1 MQTGCERSEGKT
13 GYSNAQNPALEREE
27 SMKGK
32 VLNALGLLLGIGV
45 GVGLL
50 YVLISTRPE
59 SKKGK
64 PPDSR
69 PLAEVMSV
77 FPQTYAAIVEGYGT
91 VRPSE
96 TLNVVSEVGGMIIEQ
111 GEDAT
116 EGSLLEKDSLLF
128 RIDSSWII
136 AEIEQL
142 EAQMAAIDAQIAEIG
157 VQSESERK
165 LLEIEKEVFEVAQKD
180 YERSL
185 SLFKKKLISEQAVQA
200 NEARKNEQLLSLEK
214 RRSAIS
220 ANVHKVAVLKA
231 NRQAAVA
238 TRKAKRLLL
247 TKTVL
252 RTPYKCRVVDVHAR
266 LYQAVSPGAVLATI
280 YPVDSPT
287 EVSVPVESRHLSALF
302 DFDTLER
309 GRPPW
314 KQVKLKADI
323 HWQSFGEEQKLSGY
337 LSRIGAQRDPNVRT
351 VTVIIELPGPMER
364 AMREGPRGL
373 LPGTFVRVAI
383 HGRRY
388 ENVMVIPERAL
399 VTGHSIF
406 VVKEGAL
413 KEVTIQPLLVLKND
427 VILPVIPS
435 LPSGSKVVLTEL
447 AGAFEGIP
455 VRILERKAKT
465 R

>member
-1 MQTGCERSEGKT
+1 
-13 GYSNAQNPALEREE
+13 
-27 SMKGK
+27 MKGK
-32 VLNALGLLLGIGV
+32 ALNALGLLLGIAV

-50 YVLISTRPE
+50 YMLISTRPE

-69 PLAEVMSV
+69 PLAEVKSV

-91 VRPSE
+91 VSPSE
-96 TLNVVSEVGGMIIEQ
+96 TLTVVSEVGGMLIQQ
-111 GEDAT
+111 GEDVA
-116 EGSLLEKDSLLF
+116 EGGLLEKGSLLF
-128 RIDSSWII
+128 RIDSSSIV

-142 EAQMAAIDAQIAEIG
+142 EAQIAAIDAQIAEIG
-157 VQSESERK
+157 VQSESDRK
-165 LLEIEKEVFEVAQKD
+165 LLEIEKEVFEVAKRD

-220 ANVHKVAVLKA
+220 ANIHKEAVLKA

-238 TRKAKRLLL
+238 TLKAKKVLL

-266 LYQAVSPGAVLATI
+266 LYQAVPPGAALATI

-287 EVSVPVESRHLSALF
+287 EVSVPVESRHLAALF
-302 DFDTLER
+302 DFDTLKR
-309 GRPPW
+309 GQPPW
-314 KQVKLKADI
+314 KQIKLKADI
-323 HWQSFGEEQKLSGY
+323 YWESFGEEQKLSGY

-351 VTVIIELPGPMER
+351 VNVIIELPGPMER
-364 AMREGPRGL
+364 AMQEGPRGL

-399 VTGHSIF
+399 VTAHSIF
-406 VVKEGAL
+406 VVKDGAL
-413 KEVTIQPLLVLKND
+413 KEVTIQPLLVLNND
-427 VILPVIPS
+427 VILPVTPS

-455 VRILERKAKT
+455 VRILEGKANT
-465 R
+465 G

>member
-1 MQTGCERSEGKT
+1 MD
-13 GYSNAQNPALEREE
+13 REE
-27 SMKGK
+27 FMKGK
-32 VLNALGLLLGIGV
+32 VLNALGLVLGIAV
-45 GVGLL
+45 GAGLL
-50 YVLISTRPE
+50 SMLISTRPE

-64 PPDSR
+64 PPDPR
-69 PLAEVMSV
+69 PLAEVKTI

-96 TLNVVSEVGGMIIEQ
+96 TLTVVSEVGGIILEQ
-111 GEDAT
+111 GKDAA

-128 RIDSSWII
+128 RIDGSSIV

-142 EAQMAAIDAQIAEIG
+142 EAQTAAIDAQIAEIG
-157 VQSESERK
+157 VQSESDRK
-165 LLEIEKEVFEVAQKD
+165 LLEIEQKVFEVAERD

-185 SLFKKKLISEQAVQA
+185 SLFKKKLISEQAVQT
-200 NEARKNEQLLSLEK
+200 NEARKNEHLLSLEK

-220 ANVHKVAVLKA
+220 ANVHKVAVLEA
-231 NRQAAVA
+231 NRRAALA
-238 TRKAKRLLL
+238 TGKAKKLLL
-247 TKTVL
+247 AKTVL
-252 RTPYKCRVVDVHAR
+252 RTPYKCRVVEVHAR
-266 LYQAVSPGAVLATI
+266 LYQAVQPGAVMATI

-287 EVSVPVESRHLSALF
+287 EVSVPVESRHLPALF

-314 KQVKLKADI
+314 KQVKLKADVF
-323 HWQSFGEEQKLSGY
+323 WQSFGEEQKLSGY

-351 VTVIIELPGPMER
+351 ISVIIELPGPMTR
-364 AMREGPRGL
+364 AMRDGPRGL
-373 LPGTFVRVAI
+373 LPGTFVKVAI

-388 ENVMVIPERAL
+388 EDVMVIPERAL
-399 VTGHSIF
+399 VTDHSIF

-427 VILPVIPS
+427 VILPVIPG
-435 LPSGSKVVLTEL
+435 LPPGSKVLLTEV
-447 AGAFEGIP
+447 AGAFEGNP
-455 VRILERKAKT
+455 VRIVEGKTKT